1 MPSEIF
7 CDLVMKAFKI
17 GNLKREKKA
26 PTGIRIISVAWQ
38 SASCPWCLSV
48 RHRMPSLYMFLISL
62 GISEIL
68 SRTIC
73 QQLKTSNGRMI
84 KFSGSG
90 MERLSSVGDCHCP
103 RKFGELAKVQR
114 AHFIGKAHGHMP
126 RDCAM
131 IRRSLSPKS
140 ASIFAWLET
149 LNRGMQK
156 AKVSAFHF
164 GVRTVALI

>member
-1 MPSEIF
+1 MIKVVCFSPSRKSELKSCIPSMPSEIR
-7 CDLVMKAFKI
+7 DLVMKAFKI

-48 RHRMPSLYMFLISL
+48 RHRMPSLYIFLISL
-62 GISEIL
+62 GTSEIL

-90 MERLSSVGDCHCP
+90 MERLSSVGDCHCQ
-103 RKFGELAKVQR
+103 RKFGELAKMQR
-114 AHFIGKAHGHMP
+114 AHFIGKAHFLLVTC
-126 RDCAM
+126 RVIA
-131 IRRSLSPKS
+131 
-140 ASIFAWLET
+140 
-149 LNRGMQK
+149 Q
-156 AKVSAFHF
+156 
-164 GVRTVALI
+164 